1 MVGRQQRRGLPA
13 MEVTSQ
19 RTAVRAPPAIADAI
33 GCAPGT
39 PAIKSEILSHT
50 LPGASL
56 SYQQIFILQYDRKLD
71 ISNSN

>member
-39 PAIKSEILSHT
+39 PAIKYEILSHT
-50 LPGASL
+50 LRGASR
-56 SYQQIFILQYDRKLD
+56 SYQRMFIPPNDRKLD